1 MERREQCPPNID
13 QNTKS
18 PFHNIDKRLEKYGIE
33 VEHRGAVTS
42 LIGPFGT
49 LLATAEGSST
59 HFERALAVD
68 THAVIDA
75 LEIEYGTKI
84 VDENDHRFWGFSSRE
99 EMEQRIWPLDQV
111 ENRKCR
117 LALMHWE
124 QPLLDREAFLPG

>member
-1 MERREQCPPNID
+1 MSAEYRPEYE
-13 QNTKS
+13 K
-18 PFHNIDKRLEKYGIE
+18 PFHTIDKRLEKYGIE

-49 LLATAEGSST
+49 LLAAAEGSST
-59 HFERALAVD
+59 RFERALAVD

-99 EMEQRIWPLDQV
+99 EMDNAFGRSAKSEI
-111 ENRKCR
+111 EN
-117 LALMHWE
+117 A
-124 QPLLDREAFLPG
+124 G